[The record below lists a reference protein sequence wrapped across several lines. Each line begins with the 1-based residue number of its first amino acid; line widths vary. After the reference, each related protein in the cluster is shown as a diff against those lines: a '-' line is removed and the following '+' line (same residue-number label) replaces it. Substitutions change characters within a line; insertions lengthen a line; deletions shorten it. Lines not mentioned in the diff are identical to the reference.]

1 MTIGAVVVG
10 GLGVDGAVRAVV
22 VVGVGVDGAVGAV
35 AVGGVGVKLTLGLFC
50 SYCRANVKLSP
61 HVQCRVRKQVEPKCK
76 MFKLEHSSYIGSQLE
91 HSYVGETLYL

>member
-22 VVGVGVDGAVGAV
+22 VVGVRVDGVDGAVGAV
-35 AVGGVGVKLTLGLFC
+35 AVGGVGVKLTLGSFC
-50 SYCRANVKLSP
+50 SYCRANVKSSP

-91 HSYVGETLYL
+91 HS